1 MRSRYTAFV
10 KGNVDYLLATSHENL
25 LEEGFRQELE
35 EACAKNK
42 WLSLKIIKSS
52 MSRDDRGYVEF
63 VAYCRQGKSVAELH
77 EKSLF
82 LRVEGKWLYHSGEVL
97 PHYALGGDELCWC
110 GNGKKLKDC
119 CLV

>member
-1 MRSRYTAFV
+1 MAPFAKCCGLVFTNSAKNPEELMRSRYTAFV

-52 MSRDDRGYVEF
+52 MSGDDRGYVEF
-63 VAYCRQGKSVAELH
+63 VAYCR
-77 EKSLF
+77 
-82 LRVEGKWLYHSGEVL
+82 
-97 PHYALGGDELCWC
+97 
-110 GNGKKLKDC
+110 
-119 CLV
+119 